1 MINQDKWINSLSV
14 KKNKFDDKA
23 NQLDADRWLNTI
35 SKNNISTQGN
45 KYNSLKKYSLAAI
58 FFVGGILLVST
69 VKNETRN
76 LQKEVNNLQ
85 ASIRIIQFNLSQ
97 AILDNEVITSPENIS
112 ILAKEYLSTDLLPY
126 KRSQIKNFN
135 DKKGNLITVNKIKK
149 EKTNKIKKLPKS
161 VKLQVSK
168 RIEKTKT
175 EIKKLQEL
183 YNDPKSIPVE
193 IRTQLAKQIKE
204 KEIELKNI
212 YRSPKDVLTF
222 KRVGR
227 WSVVQIVKAFFGMP
241 IIPGR

>member
-14 KKNKFDDKA
+14 KKNKFDSKA

-35 SKNNISTQGN
+35 SRNNISTQGN

-58 FFVGGILLVST
+58 FFVAGLLVVST

-112 ILAKEYLSTDLLPY
+112 ILAKEYLNTDLSAY

-135 DKKGNLITVNKIKK
+135 YKTENLITVNKIKK

-161 VKLQVSK
+161 VKLQVAK

-183 YNDPKSIPVE
+183 YNDPKSIPLE
-193 IRTQLAKQIKE
+193 IRTQVAKQIKE
-204 KEIELKNI
+204 KKIELKNI
-212 YRSPKDVLTF
+212 YSSPKDILTF
-222 KRVGR
+222 ERVGR
-227 WSVVQIVKAFFGMP
+227 WGLVQIVKAFFGMP

>member
-35 SKNNISTQGN
+35 SRNNISTKGN

-58 FFVGGILLVST
+58 FFVGGLLLVST

-112 ILAKEYLSTDLLPY
+112 ILAKEYLNTDLSAY

-161 VKLQVSK
+161 VKLQVAK

-193 IRTQLAKQIKE
+193 IRTQVAKKIKE
-204 KEIELKNI
+204 KKIELKNI
-212 YRSPKDVLTF
+212 YSSPKDVLTF
-222 KRVGR
+222 ERVGR
-227 WSVVQIVKAFFGMP
+227 WGVVQIVKAFFGMP

>member
-69 VKNETRN
+69 VKNETRK

-222 KRVGR
+222 KKVGQ